1 MSNYIIR
8 LLLDAVAILAAAYL
22 LPGVEIEG
30 YWAAILVAFSLSILN
45 SIVKPLMVIVTI
57 PVTVFSLGL
66 FLFVINAFMIL
77 LADWVVD
84 EFMVDGFWYALL
96 FSLVLT
102 LFKSLLNGLFKDSSK
117 SAKVSDQRG
126 RY

>member
-45 SIVKPLMVIVTI
+45 SIAKPLMVIVTI

-126 RY
+126 R

>member
-45 SIVKPLMVIVTI
+45 SIAKPLMVIVTI